1 MGCKSESSWLFNI
14 ATEKGEKMKTEF
26 VTGTLIGVR
35 DGPVIVIDVRGQQKK
50 FPLDCELSVEWA
62 LSHMNNRVTCLV
74 EDGRVTRVE

>member
-1 MGCKSESSWLFNI
+1 L
-14 ATEKGEKMKTEF
+14 KTEF
-26 VTGTLIGVR
+26 VMGTLIGVR
-35 DGPVIVIDVRGQQKK
+35 DGPIIVVEVGGRQRK